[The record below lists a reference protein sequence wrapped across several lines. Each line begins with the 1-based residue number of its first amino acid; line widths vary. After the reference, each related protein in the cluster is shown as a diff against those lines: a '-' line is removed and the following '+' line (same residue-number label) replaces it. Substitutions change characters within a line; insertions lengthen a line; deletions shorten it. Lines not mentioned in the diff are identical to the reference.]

1 LGIRYRAIA
10 ELKPNANNPRVH
22 SEKQIRQIANSIQAF
37 DFNVPILIDAELR
50 VIAGH
55 GRLEACKLLGI
66 ETVPMIMLENLTP
79 APARAFMIAD
89 NRLTEIAS
97 WDEKLLGEHFK
108 ALAEVEL
115 DFTLEAIGF
124 EMGEIDVFIEGLA
137 PATEDG
143 QDPADSIPDRIASG
157 QVSQLGD
164 LWVLGKH
171 RVLCGN
177 ALDSGSYAKL
187 MGGQRAGVV
196 FADPPYN
203 VPIDGH
209 ATGLGKIHH
218 SDFPMACGD
227 MNETEFT
234 DFLAGAFRL
243 LASSSKEGSIHFV
256 CMDWRHMSELLAA
269 GRRVY
274 QELKNL
280 CVWAKDNAGMGSLY
294 RSQHELIFVFKKG
307 QSAHRNNVQ
316 LGQFG
321 RCRSNVWQYPGAN
334 SFSRSTDEGNLLA
347 LHPTVKPVA
356 MVADAIM
363 DCSARGD
370 VVLDPFPGS
379 GTTLIAAERVGRT
392 CYGLELDP
400 KYVDTIIRRW
410 QAFTGKSAIHE
421 VSHRSFREMEEA
433 PDERPN

>member
-1 LGIRYRAIA
+1 
-10 ELKPNANNPRVH
+10 
-22 SEKQIRQIANSIQAF
+22 
-37 DFNVPILIDAELR
+37 
-50 VIAGH
+50 
-55 GRLEACKLLGI
+55 
-66 ETVPMIMLENLTP
+66 MIMLENLTP

-218 SDFPMACGD
+218 SDFPMACRRVP
-227 MNETEFT
+227 T
-234 DFLAGAFRL
+234 ARL
-243 LASSSKEGSIHFV
+243 KQQGGIHSL
-256 CMDWRHMSELLAA
+256 RLYGLAA
-269 GRRVY
+269 YVGAARSRPPGLSGAEEPLRMGQGQRRHG
-274 QELKNL
+274 LPL
-280 CVWAKDNAGMGSLY
+280 
-294 RSQHELIFVFKKG
+294 SQP
-307 QSAHRNNVQ
+307 A
-316 LGQFG
+316 
-321 RCRSNVWQYPGAN
+321 
-334 SFSRSTDEGNLLA
+334 
-347 LHPTVKPVA
+347 
-356 MVADAIM
+356 
-363 DCSARGD
+363 
-370 VVLDPFPGS
+370 
-379 GTTLIAAERVGRT
+379 
-392 CYGLELDP
+392 
-400 KYVDTIIRRW
+400 
-410 QAFTGKSAIHE
+410 
-421 VSHRSFREMEEA
+421 
-433 PDERPN
+433 